1 VKGKEVVELECVF
14 IVYVK
19 KRMLSLDE
27 TWVTSNANVQV
38 GKRII
43 KIKK

>member
-1 VKGKEVVELECVF
+1 MFLMIGCKEKKKNSEVVKGKEVVELECVF

-27 TWVTSNANVQV
+27 T
-38 GKRII
+38 
-43 KIKK
+43 